1 MHFISFILS
10 SLLALSVS
18 AVPTPDSTTTTI
30 ATSPIVFNI
39 PTVMHLKTR
48 EVTGL
53 IRLYT
58 NFDAGSR
65 YADVTI
71 PSSTIT
77 TSPLAQGFSAFKVNS
92 S

>member
-1 MHFISFILS
+1 
-10 SLLALSVS
+10 
-18 AVPTPDSTTTTI
+18 
-30 ATSPIVFNI
+30 
-39 PTVMHLKTR
+39 MHLKTR

-71 PSSTIT
+71 PFSAII
-77 TSPLAQGFSAFKVNS
+77 TSPLA
-92 S
+92 